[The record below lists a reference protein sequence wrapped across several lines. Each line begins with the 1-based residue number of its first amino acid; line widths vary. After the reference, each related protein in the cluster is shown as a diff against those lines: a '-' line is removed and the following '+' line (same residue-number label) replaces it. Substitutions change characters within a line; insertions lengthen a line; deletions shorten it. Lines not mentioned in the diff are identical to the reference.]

1 MKKRILIFLVLL
13 IVQIGYSQFNPYPEP
28 DTDYGNSPPPE
39 QGTKV
44 SLVDGEWKV
53 DENGT
58 HDGLWFVEDL
68 QYMEEGHKYV
78 CLENF
83 TETYFVLMNDLDFN
97 KEDSYRDVLN
107 KPIYAEEGFP
117 SINLKFHILTF
128 VGNNKTIRNLYI
140 NDDEISFE
148 HGGYGS
154 LTSVALFGRV
164 GAVNMSNLT
173 LESAEIISEG
183 GSTSPLIGYISLYN
197 RPSYFKYVNISGT
210 VRNTFN
216 RGPLEIGGSS
226 GNGTMNIGGIAGT
239 TSGEVKITD
248 SIVYLTLDILDRSNP
263 NSVYH
268 PKVGGFLGECGV
280 AYIVITRSST
290 TLSLPN
296 GSGLDID
303 NLRLTL
309 GGFIGR
315 CYQAYLGMSYAYFKV
330 AARSSHEYV
339 GGLIGNQWGLNCI
352 IEKCYSTG
360 WIYGNHKNKFIFGG
374 LVGKFK
380 VVDIKS
386 SYSKLTVSVKYNWYG
401 AILGGLLGDQWINGD
416 STIYGSYASGDLIV
430 IEAPNASPTI
440 TLGGLVA
447 NFNKISIRDS
457 VAFQGNL
464 GRSYHGIKDIGRIF
478 NVKMHDVS
486 GVTMILNNNYANKTM
501 IVSNYDYS
509 DMGHHQ
515 NENGE
520 NIDSMNFGIQ
530 PFSNWEQT
538 TWKMRFDNVPGYQ
551 RPVLKGVGEGS
562 YRF

>member
-1 MKKRILIFLVLL
+1 MKKLIFIFLLLL
-13 IVQIGYSQFNPYPEP
+13 IVQIGYSQVHPFPEADP
-28 DTDYGNSPPPE
+28 DYGKSKKTE

-44 SLVDGEWKV
+44 RLVDGEWEI

-58 HDGLWFVEDL
+58 HYGLWFVEDL
-68 QYMEEGHKYV
+68 QAMENGYV
-78 CLENF
+78 YLENF

-97 KEDSYRDVLN
+97 KEDSYRDISN

-117 SINLKFHILTF
+117 SIDLKFHLLNF

-140 NDDEISFE
+140 NDNNISWQ
-148 HGGYGS
+148 YS
-154 LTSVALFGRV
+154 IYKKITSVALFGRV
-164 GAVNMSNLT
+164 GTVNMSNLT
-173 LESAEIISEG
+173 LESAEIISNG
-183 GSTSPLIGYISLYN
+183 GTTSPLFGQILVN
-197 RPSYFKYVNISGT
+197 RPSYFKYVNISAT
-210 VRNTFN
+210 VRHTLR
-216 RGPLEIGGSS
+216 RGASEDFFA
-226 GNGTMNIGGIAGT
+226 GNGANIGGIAGVT
-239 TSGEVKITD
+239 VGDVKITD
-248 SIVYLTLDILDRSNP
+248 SIVNLTLDLSISDTNVSW
-263 NSVYH
+263 Y
-268 PKVGGFLGECGV
+268 PKVGGFLGQCGV
-280 AYIVITRSST
+280 GTYTVITRSRS

-538 TWKMRFDNVPGYQ
+538 TWKMRFDTNLPGSQ
-551 RPVLKGVGEGS
+551 RPVLIGLGEG
-562 YRF
+562 R